1 MKLRCDLPTISSFKV
16 SFPRRSGES
25 LLTQFKGAEHACE
38 PRCASLIARAFP
50 NCGVTADQIANEIIE
65 AAIHA
70 GINVE
75 ISKPRHDVVREPA
88 GTMQSR

>member
-1 MKLRCDLPTISSFKV
+1 MRSPNHQLVQGLVSEEIRRIVADAIQGRGTCLR
-16 SFPRRSGES
+16 
-25 LLTQFKGAEHACE
+25 AA
-38 PRCASLIARAFP
+38 RCASLIARAFP
-50 NCGVTADQIANEIIE
+50 NCGLTADQIANEIIE

-88 GTMQSR
+88 GTMHSR